1 MFRIIFFFTILFS
14 SVLMFQTESFA
25 ADDCHTTADGKVIV
39 ENSTG
44 SGTVPSDDKPLSID
58 GGTSFVADFCMES
71 PLFYKMEG
79 YKIFLCERDPYRS
92 GASPILSVCP
102 ATIISRTD
110 DNPKD
115 IIIPLGEQVD
125 LLDGEE
131 LILPVGSYSHAVLIG
146 GNHLAV
152 KHNVEFVRN
161 DDNAEGFTMD
171 GYKPGTGGPN
181 TGVKCW
187 TIKDKA
193 TTYNNISAS
202 NHTTAKG
209 DTRAF
214 TNPTPGGETTLTL
227 TCGASIVTTEG
238 DDQEY
243 GFAYEIIDSIS
254 DTCDNDNSCDTT
266 FGAHSDYFSDSNTND
281 GTERAFTLIQADE
294 TIATSRT
301 NAVKIAYIAK
311 LPTPIKIT
319 EGITGFQILI
329 STNSTVSLDV
339 HRSGADPQ
347 TLEAKKMG
355 VDPFG
360 VKFQTKTKRTRGAW
374 R

>member
-1 MFRIIFFFTILFS
+1 
-14 SVLMFQTESFA
+14 MFQTYSFA
-25 ADDCHTTADGKVIV
+25 DECHTTADGKVIV
-39 ENSTG
+39 QNTVG
-44 SGTVPSDDKPLSID
+44 SGTLPLDNAPLSID
-58 GGTSFVADFCMES
+58 GGDNFSTDFCMTS

-79 YKIFLCERDPYRS
+79 YKIFLCESDPYRS
-92 GASPILSVCP
+92 GASPILSSCL

-115 IIIPLGEQVD
+115 IIILLGEEVD

-131 LILPVGSYSHAVLIG
+131 LLLPLGSYTHAVLIG

-152 KHNVEFVRN
+152 KHNVEFVRKSN
-161 DDNAEGFTMD
+161 PTAGFTVD

-181 TGVKCW
+181 KGVKCW
-187 TIKDKA
+187 TVKDKA
-193 TTYNNISAS
+193 TTYTN
-202 NHTTAKG
+202 TTAGSHTPAKG
-209 DTRAF
+209 GTARDF
-214 TNPTPGGETTLTL
+214 TKPEPEGETTLSL
-227 TCGASIVTTEG
+227 TCGANVVTTAS
-238 DDQEY
+238 DPQEY

-254 DTCDNDNSCDTT
+254 DTCDPNCGTT
-266 FGAHSDYFSDSNTND
+266 FGAHSDYATDEKAND

-294 TIATSRT
+294 TIATTRA

-311 LPTPIKIT
+311 LPTPLNIT
-319 EGITGFQILI
+319 EGITGFKILI
-329 STNSTVSLDV
+329 STNSTVSLDT
-339 HRSGADPQ
+339 HPSESD

-360 VKFQTKTKRTRGAW
+360 VKFQTQTRRSRGAW

>member
-1 MFRIIFFFTILFS
+1 
-14 SVLMFQTESFA
+14 MFQTYSFA
-25 ADDCHTTADGKVIV
+25 DECHTTADGKIIV
-39 ENSTG
+39 QNTAG
-44 SGTVPSDDKPLSID
+44 SGTLPADNKPLSVD
-58 GGTSFVADFCMES
+58 EGNTFAKDYCMTS

-79 YKIFLCERDPYRS
+79 YKIFLCESDPYIS
-92 GASPILSVCP
+92 GASPKLSSCL

-115 IIIPLGEQVD
+115 IIIPLGEEVD

-131 LILPVGSYSHAVLIG
+131 LLLPVGTYSHAVLIG

-187 TIKDKA
+187 TVKDKA
-193 TTYNNISAS
+193 TTYNNISTS
-202 NHTTAKG
+202 SHTTAKG
-209 DTRAF
+209 VSRTF
-214 TNPTPGGETTLTL
+214 TDPTPQGETTLTL
-227 TCGASIVTTEG
+227 TCGATVITAAS
-238 DDQEY
+238 DAQEY

-254 DTCDNDNSCDTT
+254 DTCDAREDCANT
-266 FGAHSDYFSDSNTND
+266 FGAHSDYSTDENADD

-294 TIATSRT
+294 TIATSRA

-311 LPTPIKIT
+311 LPTPINIS
-319 EGITGFQILI
+319 EGTTGFKILI
-329 STNSTVSLDV
+329 STSSTVSLDV
-339 HRSGADPQ
+339 HLSGADPE

-360 VKFQTKTKRTRGAW
+360 VKFQTQTRRSRGAW

>member
-1 MFRIIFFFTILFS
+1 
-14 SVLMFQTESFA
+14 MFQTYSFA
-25 ADDCHTTADGKVIV
+25 EECHTTADGKVIV
-39 ENSTG
+39 SNADG
-44 SGTVPSDDKPLSID
+44 SGTEPKGDNNDAKPLSTD
-58 GGTSFVADFCMES
+58 GGTSYVNDACMVS

-79 YKIFLCERDPYRS
+79 YKIFLCESDPYRS
-92 GASPILSVCP
+92 GASPVLSVCP

-115 IIIPLGEQVD
+115 IIIPLGEEVD

-152 KHNVEFVRN
+152 KHFVEFVREEN
-161 DDNAEGFTMD
+161 NALGFSMD

-187 TIKDKA
+187 TVKDKA
-193 TTYNNISAS
+193 TTYNNIAAG
-202 NHTTAKG
+202 NHDTAKG
-209 DTRAF
+209 VTRAF
-214 TNPTPGGETTLTL
+214 TEPTPGGETTLSL
-227 TCGASIVTTEG
+227 TCGATVVTTAS
-238 DDQEY
+238 DAQEY

-254 DTCDNDNSCDTT
+254 DTCDPNCGTT
-266 FGAHSDYFSDSNTND
+266 FGAHSDYATDEKAND

-294 TIATSRT
+294 TIATTRA

-311 LPTPIKIT
+311 LPTPLNIT
-319 EGITGFQILI
+319 EEITGFQILI
-329 STNSTVSLDV
+329 STNATVSLDT
-339 HRSGADPQ
+339 HLSGSD

-360 VKFQTKTKRTRGAW
+360 VKFLTKTKRTRGAW

>member
-1 MFRIIFFFTILFS
+1 
-14 SVLMFQTESFA
+14 MFQTESFA
-25 ADDCHTTADGKVIV
+25 EECFTTADGKIIV
-39 ENSTG
+39 DDESATEPKTEN
-44 SGTVPSDDKPLSID
+44 PLE
-58 GGTSFVADFCMES
+58 TSEGDVDQCMVS
-71 PLFYKMEG
+71 PLFYKMDG
-79 YKIFLCERDPYRS
+79 YKIFLCESDPYVS
-92 GASPILSVCP
+92 GGSPILAVCT

-110 DNPKD
+110 DNPKE
-115 IIIPLGEQVD
+115 ITIPLGEQTD

-152 KHNVEFVRN
+152 KHNVEFVRKSSQTS
-161 DDNAEGFTMD
+161 GFTMD

-187 TIKDKA
+187 TVKDKA
-193 TTYNNISAS
+193 TTYTNTTGGT
-202 NHTTAKG
+202 HTAAKG
-209 DTRAF
+209 GDARTF
-214 TNPTPGGETTLTL
+214 TKPTPGGETTLSL
-227 TCGASIVTTEG
+227 TCGSSVVTTGG

-254 DTCDNDNSCDTT
+254 DTCDEDCDTT
-266 FGAHSDYFSDSNTND
+266 FGAHSDYSTDDKAGD

-294 TIATSRT
+294 TIATTRA

-311 LPTPIKIT
+311 LPKPLNIT
-319 EGITGFQILI
+319 EEITGFQILI
-329 STNSTVSLDV
+329 STNSTVSLDT
-339 HRSGADPQ
+339 HLSGSD

-355 VDPFG
+355 IDPFG
-360 VKFQTKTKRTRGAW
+360 VKFQTKTRRTRGAW